1 MTADSETPAPRPL
14 EGREVAITGRMIAL
28 DRQQAV
34 RLVEEL
40 GGTYAETPGPDT
52 SMLVLGDA
60 GWPLRRD
67 GRLTHHVDKARELAA
82 QGHEVEVVTE
92 AEFLTAVGR
101 EELGGGTQRLYTTQ
115 QLARILKVEV
125 SQIVSWVRQGLIRPV
140 QELYRVLYFDF
151 PQVASAKALQGL
163 VAAGVRTAEI
173 RKSLQ
178 QVRSWWPNAARSIAQ
193 LGTLAEGSHLL
204 VRLEDGALA
213 EADGQLHLDFGE
225 PDEAAFTGSVVPLAD
240 HAAPQ
245 TTEEWFR
252 RAVELEEAE
261 RLEEA
266 ADAYHACL
274 LRGGPEAAAC
284 FNLGNVLYRMGRPEE
299 AAQRFMQ
306 TVEIDGNYV
315 EAWNNL
321 GNALGDAGRLGR
333 AVRAYRRALEI
344 MPRYPDA
351 HYNLAETLF
360 ALGEIE
366 DARDHWRAYLD
377 LDPTS
382 SWAATVRTRLETTEE
397 AVDEGREPS

>member
-1 MTADSETPAPRPL
+1 MTDARETPAPRPL

-28 DRQQAV
+28 DREQAI
-34 RLVEEL
+34 RLVGEL
-40 GGTYAETPGPDT
+40 GGSYAETPGPET
-52 SMLVLGDA
+52 SLLVLGDA

-67 GRLTHHVDKARELAA
+67 GRLTHHVDKARELQAE
-82 QGHEVEVVTE
+82 GHAIEIVSE
-92 AEFLTAVGR
+92 AEFLSGVGR
-101 EELGGGTQRLYTTQ
+101 GELGGGTQRLYTTQ

-125 SQIVSWVRQGLIRPV
+125 SEITSWVRQGLIRPV

-163 VAAGVRTAEI
+163 LAAGVRTAEI
-173 RKSLQ
+173 RKSLH
-178 QVRSWWPNAARSIAQ
+178 QVQSWWPNAARSIAQ
-193 LGTLAEGSHLL
+193 LGTLAEGSTLL
-204 VRLEDGALA
+204 VRLESGALA
-213 EADGQLHLDFGE
+213 EADGQLHLDFGD
-225 PDEAAFTGSVVPLAD
+225 DEAAASSGSIVPLAD
-240 HAAPQ
+240 HTAPQ
-245 TTEEWFR
+245 TAEEWFR
-252 RAVELEEAE
+252 HAVELEEGE
-261 RLEEA
+261 HLEEA

-274 LRGGPEAAAC
+274 LSGGPEAAAC

-299 AAQRFMQ
+299 AAQRYMQ
-306 TVEIDGNYV
+306 TVEIDGDYV

-321 GNALGDAGRLGR
+321 GNALGDAGRLQR
-333 AVRAYRRALEI
+333 AVKAYRRALEI

-366 DARDHWRAYLD
+366 DAREHWRAYLD
-377 LDPTS
+377 LDPSS